1 MLRIRTLGACFG
13 ASVLAIAAG
22 AGSALAADLSQP
34 NYAPPPAQAYN
45 AAPAWS
51 WTGPYAGLTGG
62 YGWGTVSNSG
72 WIGGAYAGYN
82 LQTNQNLVIGFEGD
96 ATFTGKSG
104 TQSALD
110 VNTTWN
116 GTLRGRLGYAVDR
129 FMIYGTGGVAVG
141 GLHSDTAVESTTK
154 VGWTAGA
161 GIEAAL
167 TDKVTGR
174 VEYRHTD
181 LGAFPSGGSSYHSD
195 DIMVGVGFKF

>member
-1 MLRIRTLGACFG
+1 MLRRKRACHRCRR
-13 ASVLAIAAG
+13 
-22 AGSALAADLSQP
+22 GSALAADLSQP

-104 TQSALD
+104 S
-110 VNTTWN
+110 N
-116 GTLRGRLGYAVDR
+116 GTGTVKNPWDATFRGRVGYTWGNTLL
-129 FMIYGTGGVAVG
+129 YGTAGVAAGEVKGSG
-141 GLHSDTAVESTTK
+141 GYTGSVTK
-154 VGWTAGA
+154 VGWTAGVGLEHA
-161 GIEAAL
+161 F
-167 TDKVTGR
+167 TDTVTGR

-181 LGAFPSGGSSYHSD
+181 LGTANLAPSSVSYSSND
-195 DIMVGVGFKF
+195 VLVGIGVKF